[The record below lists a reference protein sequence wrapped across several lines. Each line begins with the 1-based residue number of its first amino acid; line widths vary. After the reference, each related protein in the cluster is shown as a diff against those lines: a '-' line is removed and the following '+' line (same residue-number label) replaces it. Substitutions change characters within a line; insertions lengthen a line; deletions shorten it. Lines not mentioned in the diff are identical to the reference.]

1 MKTFNERRTL
11 DRIAL
16 KELPVEEFKLFEIK
30 SNILKVS
37 DKIMNYEKYE
47 EKNQSEKN
55 EKKTMNFEK
64 VSNYSFKI
72 DEDDDFNDFFTKKVL
87 IPTSSIINQKPNAE
101 NQKKIKN

>member
-1 MKTFNERRTL
+1 
-11 DRIAL
+11 
-16 KELPVEEFKLFEIK
+16 
-30 SNILKVS
+30 
-37 DKIMNYEKYE
+37 
-47 EKNQSEKN
+47 
-55 EKKTMNFEK
+55 MNFEK